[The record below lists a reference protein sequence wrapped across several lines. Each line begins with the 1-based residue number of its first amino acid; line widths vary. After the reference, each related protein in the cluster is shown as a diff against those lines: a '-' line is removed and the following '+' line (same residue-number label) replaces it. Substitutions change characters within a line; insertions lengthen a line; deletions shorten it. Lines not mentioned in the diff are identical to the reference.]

1 MVEKL
6 GFSVDE
12 FREAYGLGRNAA
24 YEVVNRADFPA
35 VRIGRR
41 IIIPV
46 DEVKVWMKKQI
57 SNESGEQ

>member
-12 FREAYGLGRNAA
+12 FRVAYGLGRNAA